1 MSKRTLMPVIL
12 NGGPEGSYAVN
23 FTMSL
28 DENYILTAQLIDQDG
43 NALGDEQTVDL
54 PLESVVVGGSYDSQ
68 TQSIILTLDNGNEI
82 TIPVSGLVSGLQ
94 PTIDANNKLN
104 ADYIADGTNN
114 KVYTA
119 AEQSKLS
126 GIEAGAEVNVQAD
139 WTESD
144 SGSDSFIL
152 HKPTLGTMAAES
164 ASDYTPTA
172 SLGSMAFAN
181 TSDYTP
187 TASLATVAT
196 SGSYSDLTSKPDLS
210 GYRNVIEMTD
220 LTQAQLADFYTN
232 YATLITQ
239 NTYVINGYSFT
250 VSPYKYEYQPGV
262 ELLILMSNVAGTVLP
277 TNVYPLGGEMT
288 LNCDLYYLAPNGVL
302 QKDTDNDEFALVTR
316 SQDGSIEAW
325 DSNNQTIVS
334 PNGIT
339 INGNS
344 VATTNQIP
352 TVNDSTITIQQNG
365 TTVGSFTT
373 NDSQNQTI
381 NLTGGSGGGNQWF
394 GTQNEFDNLSTYDEN
409 TDYFIKDKIDYR
421 YDISHTPNLNKY
433 AIKSEVDSKNLEQDV
448 KIATL
453 NGSKFI
459 TQQEYDNL
467 TDKQEGVN
475 YFIEG
480 NAVEMV
486 VTFTDQ
492 STATYYV
499 MVD

>member
-54 PLESVVVGGSYDSQ
+54 PLESVVVGGSYDSA

-94 PTIDANNKLN
+94 PTIDTNNKLN
-104 ADYIADGTNN
+104 ADYVADGTTN
-114 KVYTA
+114 KVFTA

-126 GIEAGAEVNVQAD
+126 GIAANAEVNVQAD

-196 SGSYSDLTSKPDLS
+196 SGQYSDLS
-210 GYRNVIEMTD
+210 G
-220 LTQAQLADFYTN
+220 
-232 YATLITQ
+232 
-239 NTYVINGYSFT
+239 
-250 VSPYKYEYQPGV
+250 
-262 ELLILMSNVAGTVLP
+262 
-277 TNVYPLGGEMT
+277 
-288 LNCDLYYLAPNGVL
+288 
-302 QKDTDNDEFALVTR
+302 
-316 SQDGSIEAW
+316 
-325 DSNNQTIVS
+325 
-334 PNGIT
+334 
-339 INGNS
+339 
-344 VATTNQIP
+344 IP
-352 TVNDSTITIQQNG
+352 TINDSTITIEQDGVTAG
-365 TTVGSFTT
+365 TFTL
-373 NDSQNQTI
+373 NQSSNATI
-381 NLTGGSGGGNQWF
+381 SLTGGSGGGNQWF

-421 YDISHTPNLNKY
+421 YDISHKPDLNKY
-433 AIKSEVDSKNLEQDV
+433 AVKSEVDSKNLEQDS

-467 TDKQEGVN
+467 ANKQEGVN